1 MDQITGPESPE
12 KPRAPAG
19 RQAGKQASTHPHLPR
34 ITQAIQWHR
43 NRGRAPARPPP
54 AWLHPRRPTPKAAP
68 ASCESEEPERVDG
81 QANEDE
87 DAVVDEGGDGLA

>member
-43 NRGRAPARPPP
+43 NRGRAPARPLP